1 MDWYIT
7 DQWTLTAGFRCTEE
21 EKDFLG
27 GNAGIGYYPL
37 RGEPRPPLFEPKA
50 FTAKWDETTPKLGV
64 RYQPSDDLMLYATY
78 SEGFKS
84 GGFFGRQANYDIDPV
99 IRARIC

>member
-1 MDWYIT
+1 MTVASNNGQTQTTESLAAFFSMDWYIT

-64 RYQPSDDLMLYATY
+64 RYQPSDDSNAL
-78 SEGFKS
+78 
-84 GGFFGRQANYDIDPV
+84 
-99 IRARIC
+99 C